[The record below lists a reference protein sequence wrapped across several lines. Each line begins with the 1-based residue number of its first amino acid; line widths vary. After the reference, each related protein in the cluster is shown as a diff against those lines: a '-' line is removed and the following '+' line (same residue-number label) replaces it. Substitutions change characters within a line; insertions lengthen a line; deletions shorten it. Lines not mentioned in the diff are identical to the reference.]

1 MGALTP
7 ELREFLD
14 ANPVGVLATAAS
26 DGGPRQWLVGAPTAL
41 IAQRMTGADEPP
53 EPMSD
58 EALAGA
64 GRVILAI
71 TIERVSGANYIEP
84 ADAAG
89 EQTR

>member
-1 MGALTP
+1 MGHERP
-7 ELREFLD
+7 F
-14 ANPVGVLATAAS
+14 PSATLS
-26 DGGPRQWLVGAPTAL
+26 GPAEIVTENIGAPTAL